1 MERYDT
7 LPALT
12 IAKILCGQSFG
23 PKAGGLFRKTLDRIS
38 SSSSA
43 RMYERSLRR

>member
-12 IAKILCGQSFG
+12 IAKILCGRSFG
-23 PKAGGLFRKTLDRIS
+23 PKAE
-38 SSSSA
+38 A
-43 RMYERSLRR
+43 PRSEITML